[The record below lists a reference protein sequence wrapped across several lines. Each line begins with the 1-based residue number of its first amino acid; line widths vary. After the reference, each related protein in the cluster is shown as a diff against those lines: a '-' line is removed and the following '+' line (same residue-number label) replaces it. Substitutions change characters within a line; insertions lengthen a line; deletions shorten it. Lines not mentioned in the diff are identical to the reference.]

1 MLHESK
7 NNMHHLKKNLTLNL
21 IDYDEQFILNKKTNK
36 EIKKDQQQHQQQ
48 QQKTKE
54 TLHQRKKREK
64 NVK

>member
-1 MLHESK
+1 M
-7 NNMHHLKKNLTLNL
+7 NQRIICTIKKNLTLNL

-36 EIKKDQQQHQQQ
+36 EIKKEQQHQ

-64 NVK
+64 MLNNIC